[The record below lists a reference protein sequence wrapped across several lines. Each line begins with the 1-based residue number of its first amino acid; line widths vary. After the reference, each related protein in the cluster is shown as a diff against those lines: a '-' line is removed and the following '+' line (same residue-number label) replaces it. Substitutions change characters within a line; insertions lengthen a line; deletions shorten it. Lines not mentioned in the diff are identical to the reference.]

1 MKRYV
6 LLVALVVSL
15 ASAGAQT
22 PERNVLSSYRV
33 LPMPGKDAQLR
44 KALLEHATKYH
55 SGTWKWR
62 VFQVLSGPDEGAY
75 MINEGVNS
83 WTDLEG
89 RKDISDEHQRD
100 YERTILPLSERTLPS
115 LFLTYQ
121 KDFSTDS
128 AAGPMKKALLRHY
141 FLKPG
146 KGGRLAPHLTLWKKA
161 YEKVGMKVGVWGS
174 FFSGP
179 PQIVVSFRLAN
190 GWADLEKPWG
200 KLSREAYDEIAGA
213 GAFVRYTE
221 DLDSYVDHSVEEMIE
236 FLPDVS
242 PK

>member
-15 ASAGAQT
+15 ATAGAQT

-62 VFQVLSGPDEGAY
+62 VFQVLSGPDEGTY

-100 YERTILPLSERTLPS
+100 YERTILPLSEKTLPS

-146 KGGRLAPHLTLWKKA
+146 KGGRLASHLVLWKKA
-161 YEKVGMKVGVWGS
+161 YEKIGMKVGVWGS
-174 FFSGP
+174 FFSGQ
-179 PQIVVSFRLAN
+179 PQLVVSFRLAN

-200 KLSREAYDEIAGA
+200 KLSREAYDEIAGT

-221 DLDSYVDHSVEEMIE
+221 DLDSYVDHTVEEMIE